1 MQQNNKITDKY
12 GTFRNKKKKSI
23 RGFLKNMGI
32 LPQKDYG
39 YYGMYFCPFRED
51 QNASFKVDYR
61 QNVWYD
67 FGINAGG
74 SIIDLVMK
82 LENCCFYE
90 AATCLEKDIAGDGRD
105 SFPFHRDNISYKRT
119 NYEPGIA
126 IRDIRGISHPKLI
139 EWVNTRKI
147 DLSLINLYCREVHYQ
162 VRDKMYF
169 SVGFRNDNGGYE
181 LSSPPNFKACIPP
194 KAITTINNG
203 HNTCLVFEGFW
214 DFLSYLTLQ
223 KIEKTK
229 YDVAILNSVA
239 NVQKAIIFLKEHKNI
254 DAYLDNDE
262 GGRKAIQKT
271 KSSSFSVNDMSVRY
285 AEYKDLNDCLCGKKQ
300 VQEMKTGRGK
310 KL

>member
-1 MQQNNKITDKY
+1 MALSEIKQI
-12 GTFRNKKKKSI
+12 SI

-32 LPQKDYG
+32 LPQKVYG

-51 QNASFKVDYR
+51 HNASFKVDYR
-61 QNVWYD
+61 QNIWYD
-67 FGINAGG
+67 FGINEGG

-82 LENCCFYE
+82 LENCGFHE
-90 AATCLEKDIAGDGRD
+90 AATRLEKDSTGAGRN
-105 SFPFHRDNISYKRT
+105 SFSFHRDTFLSKKEKSNQ
-119 NYEPGIA
+119 GIA
-126 IRDIRGISHPKLI
+126 IRDIRMIAHPKLLA
-139 EWVNTRKI
+139 WANQRKI

-162 VRDKMYF
+162 AREKVYF

-203 HNTCLVFEGFW
+203 HNNCLVFEGFW
-214 DFLSYLTLQ
+214 DFLAFLTLQ

-229 YDVAILNSVA
+229 YDVVILNSVA
-239 NVQKAIIFLKEHKNI
+239 NVQKSVEFLKEHKNI

-262 GGRKAIQKT
+262 GGRKAIQKI
-271 KSSSFSVNDMSVRY
+271 KSSCFSVNDMSVKY

-300 VQEMKTGRGK
+300 VEEMKKGVGI

>member
-1 MQQNNKITDKY
+1 MALSEIKQI
-12 GTFRNKKKKSI
+12 SI
-23 RGFLKNMGI
+23 REFLKNMGI
-32 LPQKDYG
+32 HPQKDYG

-61 QNVWYD
+61 QNIWYD

-82 LENCCFYE
+82 LENCTFHE
-90 AATCLEKDIAGDGRD
+90 AATRLEKDSTGTGRS
-105 SFPFHRDNISYKRT
+105 SFSFHRDNISYKRE

-126 IRDIRGISHPKLI
+126 IRDIRMIAHPKLVA
-139 EWVNTRKI
+139 WSNQRKV
-147 DLSLINLYCREVHYQ
+147 DLYMINLYCQEVHYQ

-194 KAITTINNG
+194 KAITTIKNG
-203 HNTCLVFEGFW
+203 HNTCLAFEGFW

-239 NVQKAIIFLKEHKNI
+239 NVQKSLVFLKEHKNI
-254 DAYLDNDE
+254 NAYLDNDE
-262 GGRKAIQKT
+262 SGRKAFQKI
-271 KSSSFSVNDMSVRY
+271 KSSCFSTEDMSVKY
-285 AEYKDLNDCLCGKKQ
+285 AGYKDLNDFLCAKKQ
-300 VQEMKTGRGK
+300 VQEMKKGRGI

>member
-1 MQQNNKITDKY
+1 MALSEIKQI
-12 GTFRNKKKKSI
+12 SI
-23 RGFLKNMGI
+23 RKFLKNRGI
-32 LPQKDYG
+32 HAQKDYG

-82 LENCCFYE
+82 LGNCTFHE
-90 AATCLEKDIAGDGRD
+90 AANRLEKDITDTGRS
-105 SFPFHRDNISYKRT
+105 SFSFHRDYISYKRT
-119 NYEPGIA
+119 NYQPGIA
-126 IRDIRGISHPKLI
+126 IRDIRAISHPKLI
-139 EWVNTRKI
+139 GWINQRKI
-147 DLSLINLYCREVHYQ
+147 DLSLAALYCREVHYQ

-169 SVGFRNDNGGYE
+169 SLGFGNNAGGYE

-194 KAITTINNG
+194 KAISTINNG
-203 HNTCLVFEGFW
+203 HHTCLAFEGFW

-229 YDVAILNSVA
+229 CDVAILNSVA
-239 NVQKAIIFLKEHKNI
+239 NVQKSLVFLKEHKSI
-254 DAYLDNDE
+254 KAYLDNDE
-262 GGRKAIQKT
+262 SGRKAFQKI
-271 KSSSFSVNDMSVRY
+271 KSSCSYTEDISVKY
-285 AEYKDLNDCLCGKKQ
+285 TGYKDLNDFLCGKKQ
-300 VQEMKTGRGK
+300 VQDMKKGRGT

>member
-1 MQQNNKITDKY
+1 MALSEIKQI
-12 GTFRNKKKKSI
+12 SI
-23 RGFLKNMGI
+23 REFLKNMGI

-51 QNASFKVDYR
+51 RNTSFKVDYR
-61 QNVWYD
+61 QNIWYD
-67 FGINAGG
+67 FGTNEGG

-82 LENCCFYE
+82 LDNCTFHE
-90 AATCLEKDIAGDGRD
+90 AATRLENNIAGICLS
-105 SFPFHRDNISYKRT
+105 SFSFHRDNTLDKKE
-119 NYEPGIA
+119 NNEPAIA

-139 EWVNTRKI
+139 DWVNTRKI
-147 DLSLINLYCREVHYQ
+147 DLSLANLYCREVHYQ
-162 VRDKMYF
+162 VRDRMYF
-169 SVGFRNDNGGYE
+169 SVGFGNDNGGYE

-239 NVQKAIIFLKEHKNI
+239 NVQKAMKFLKEHKNI

-262 GGRKAIQKT
+262 GGRKAVQKI
-271 KSSSFSVNDMSVRY
+271 KSSCFSVNDMSVRY
-285 AEYKDLNDCLCGKKQ
+285 AEYKDLNDCLCIKKQ
-300 VQEMKTGRGK
+300 VEEMKKGRGI